1 MAVVVNGN
9 PVEEAKRLFAEKL
22 LRAAVLVEQTHKQ
35 RVGESAF
42 AGGKLEASKPGE
54 YPKKRTGQGQ
64 ANTIHGPADVQGII
78 DEGLIVRIGARR
90 SSIVGKSLK
99 LPHLIFL
106 EKERNRLG
114 FKKTASDMKA
124 PVKILLES

>member
-1 MAVVVNGN
+1 MVTVNGN
-9 PVEEAKRLFAEKL
+9 PVEDAKRKLAEKL
-22 LRAAVLVEQTHKQ
+22 LRSAVLIEQTHKQ

-42 AGGKLEASKPGE
+42 AGGSLVPSKPGE

-64 ANTIHGPADVQGII
+64 ANTIHGPADIQGII
-78 DEGLIVRIGARR
+78 DEGLKVRIGARR

-114 FKKTASDMKA
+114 FQKTAADMKA